1 MVFIGLTI
9 PTAGFVDGLAYT
21 LLVPIL
27 VFFLLKDKEQL
38 LDYFLGFLPEDRPLM
53 DRIGNELSGQMEN
66 YVRGKF
72 VELIIAGLATYLLFA
87 FFDLNYAALLGFLV
101 GVSVII
107 PYLGIAAVTVPV
119 VVVALMQFGLS
130 GDFFYLMI
138 GYLVIQAL
146 DGLLL
151 VPLLFSEANN
161 LHPLA
166 IILAVLIFGSWFGLA
181 GVFFAIPL
189 AILIQ
194 SADWRLAKSLAEF
207 QAKSGCRTVVAW
219 L

>member
-1 MVFIGLTI
+1 
-9 PTAGFVDGLAYT
+9 
-21 LLVPIL
+21 
-27 VFFLLKDKEQL
+27 
-38 LDYFLGFLPEDRPLM
+38 M

-72 VELIIAGLATYLLFA
+72 IELIIAGLVTYLLFA

-107 PYLGIAAVTVPV
+107 PYLGIATVTVPV

-189 AILIQ
+189 AILIK
-194 SADWRLAKSLAEF
+194 ALI
-207 QAKSGCRTVVAW
+207 GAW
-219 L
+219 PRA

>member
-1 MVFIGLTI
+1 M
-9 PTAGFVDGLAYT
+9 
-21 LLVPIL
+21 
-27 VFFLLKDKEQL
+27 
-38 LDYFLGFLPEDRPLM
+38 
-53 DRIGNELSGQMEN
+53 
-66 YVRGKF
+66 
-72 VELIIAGLATYLLFA
+72 TYLLFA

-181 GVFFAIPL
+181 GGFFAIPL
-189 AILIQ
+189 AILIK
-194 SADWRLAKSLAEF
+194 ALI
-207 QAKSGCRTVVAW
+207 GAW
-219 L
+219 PRA